1 MAEKLEGIPSE
12 LVGADMEA
20 GTVSVTVDASLYPLE
35 ALYGA
40 SYIFIDRCY
49 LLLDKPDATHFKV
62 TLAPKKGAADV
73 ETLKALVG
81 EFSNELLSCAWR
93 ATITQENRALIETV
107 TSRAIA
113 GAMGPPSFDD
123 LAAFDFTEE
132 PFEDPLGIAQSWE
145 EKYKR
150 KDDEEAPKTPAAPA
164 ATEGAKGP

>member
-1 MAEKLEGIPSE
+1 MDGLPSE
-12 LVGADMEA
+12 IVSADVAA
-20 GTVSVTVDASLYPLE
+20 GTVTMTVDATLYPLE

-49 LLLDKPDATHFKV
+49 LLLDKPDAGHFKI
-62 TLAPKKGAADV
+62 TLAPKQGTPDTDA
-73 ETLKALVG
+73 LKALVG
-81 EFSNELLSCAWR
+81 EFANELLSCAWR
-93 ATITQENRALIETV
+93 AQITQENRVVIETL

-113 GAMGPPSFDD
+113 GAMGPPTFDN

-150 KDDEEAPKTPAAPA
+150 KDEPETAAPA
-164 ATEGAKGP
+164 AEAKTP